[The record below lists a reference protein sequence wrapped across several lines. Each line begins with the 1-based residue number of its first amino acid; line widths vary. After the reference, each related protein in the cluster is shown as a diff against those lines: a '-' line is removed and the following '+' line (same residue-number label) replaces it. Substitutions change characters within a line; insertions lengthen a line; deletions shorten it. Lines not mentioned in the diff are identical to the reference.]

1 MNQEQPEF
9 GWWLKIVTAKPLCIY
24 YFGVFESQWAAE
36 SLKNGYI
43 QDLQEERAKMIE
55 VQIQQCQPKQLT
67 IEEPEIKANQELSQ
81 YCNDREKHQS

>member
-24 YFGVFESQWAAE
+24 YFGVFENQWSAE
-36 SLKNGYI
+36 CLKKGYI
-43 QDLQEERAKMIE
+43 NDLQQEGAEIIE

-67 IEEPEIKANQELSQ
+67 IEEPEIEANQELSQ
-81 YCNDREKHQS
+81 EDNDREKS